1 MLKSANLQ
9 GEWTLIIN
17 NTKAQNTQN
26 LSPKDILALD
36 IAPKIKA
43 KLLSKITGENAKKI
57 YENLI
62 NKAKF

>member
-1 MLKSANLQ
+1 M
-9 GEWTLIIN
+9 IIKN
-17 NTKAQNTQN
+17 AKEQNTQN
-26 LSPKDILALD
+26 ISPKDILALD